1 MFSCYDN
8 LINNPIEFQNMKKLL
23 FLSSIVLMT
32 VWIIGVFMMKA
43 ATPVH
48 FFLFVSLLL
57 YIRSL
62 MMPPANVQVGNS
74 R

>member
-1 MFSCYDN
+1 
-8 LINNPIEFQNMKKLL
+8 MKKLL

-43 ATPVH
+43 SAPIH

-62 MMPPANVQVGNS
+62 MYPVSNVQVGS
-74 R
+74 ER

>member
-1 MFSCYDN
+1 
-8 LINNPIEFQNMKKLL
+8 MKKLF

-43 ATPVH
+43 TAMIH

-62 MMPPANVQVGNS
+62 MLPSSNMQVS
-74 R
+74 